1 MSTTCSLTFSITHWF
16 PLDKYYQ
23 ASQLSNSKYSNL
35 PEGLFNLSSSNNS
48 NLPKWSKPSK
58 KIQTTLTFQILP
70 KKWRKGKTKILLIT
84 LVNIPLCECH
94 CLTEY
99 FAGAICAL
107 GFRRS
112 LDIIGHGQTN
122 NSICTEYTFS
132 FFITLSIQK
141 KFWRNFLIA
150 GFTVSC
156 LATLSHKSTQL
167 QPLELQYVTL
177 TKGWARRFHFKCI
190 VRSQGAFSSYPI
202 FPFLKEGLASD
213 FKFQWRRGFFIWV
226 VIHLSFS
233 PNPMYPEEVQLCVDK
248 EDQMH

>member
-1 MSTTCSLTFSITHWF
+1 M
-16 PLDKYYQ
+16 
-23 ASQLSNSKYSNL
+23 
-35 PEGLFNLSSSNNS
+35 
-48 NLPKWSKPSK
+48 
-58 KIQTTLTFQILP
+58 IQTIQKNPNNPNFPNLAEEM
-70 KKWRKGKTKILLIT
+70 KKRENQ
-84 LVNIPLCECH
+84 NIAHHISKHTSLWMS
-94 CLTEY
+94 LSDW
-99 FAGAICAL
+99 AICAL

-190 VRSQGAFSSYPI
+190 VRSQGAFSSCPI

-213 FKFQWRRGFFIWV
+213 FKFQWRRGYFIWV
-226 VIHLSFS
+226 VILILFS
-233 PNPMYPEEVQLCVDK
+233 
-248 EDQMH
+248 

>member
-48 NLPKWSKPSK
+48 NLPKWSKLSK

-122 NSICTEYTFS
+122 NSICAEYTFS
-132 FFITLSIQK
+132 FFITLSIHK
-141 KFWRNFLIA
+141 NFWSNFVIA
-150 GFTVSC
+150 GFNAHCELPRYSVTQKYATATTRTAICDLNQRVSW
-156 LATLSHKSTQL
+156 
-167 QPLELQYVTL
+167 E
-177 TKGWARRFHFKCI
+177 I
-190 VRSQGAFSSYPI
+190 
-202 FPFLKEGLASD
+202 
-213 FKFQWRRGFFIWV
+213 
-226 VIHLSFS
+226 SF
-233 PNPMYPEEVQLCVDK
+233 
-248 EDQMH
+248 QMHCTMYGPKERSLPTQYSLF